1 MQRAGG
7 VPANIEVGAL
17 GEAMLEAARSA
28 RIGVTVTMVEG
39 PRPHVV
45 YVSDHAAQIMGWSVE
60 ELLEG
65 DPLQRIAPEY
75 RAEAAARL
83 ADRAGGSTAERSFEI
98 DILRKDGRRIPIEIA
113 TSAVNIDG
121 RRAVFSFLVDVSARR
136 SAENERLRNE
146 ARFRELIESAP
157 EPIGIIRDGYF
168 VYANPAYRRALGFSD
183 PAALYSTPTRS
194 ILDPSEVD
202 VCVAREA
209 RLQAGHKQPSQIYHV
224 RRTDGT
230 VLLLEVS
237 SVCFEYEGKPA
248 ILNMARDITARRRLE
263 TQLVQ
268 NDRLAALGTL
278 AAGVAHEIN
287 NPLAYL
293 MLNLEWVVR
302 NLPSMSHDPESVR
315 SLVSMLEEAQQGAEC
330 VSTIVRDLRSFSR
343 ADGET
348 RRAVDVAAVAQSA
361 IKIAG
366 HEIRRHARV
375 VTTFD
380 PAQPVW
386 ANNARLE
393 QVMVNLLLNA
403 AQSMSAADAQRN
415 EIRVSVRGLEGQTL
429 LEVADNGAG
438 IAADVLPRIFDPFYS
453 TKPVGVGTG
462 LGLSICHGIVT
473 SLGGKISAYSAL
485 GEGSTFRVTLP
496 ATERR
501 DAEPGS
507 GSELPTVPSLPH
519 GVRAQVLVVDDEA
532 PIADL
537 MRELLAND
545 HDVAAATSAHEALA
559 ILDSEKAFDVIFCD
573 LMMPEMSGIQ
583 LYELLRKKKPGL
595 EARIVFMTGGGFTT
609 SAAEF
614 LATIG
619 NRRLEKPFSLGVVE
633 EIAREMAASRL
644 HEGPR

>member
-1 MQRAGG
+1 MGRVGG
-7 VPANIEVGAL
+7 VPANIDVGAL
-17 GEAMLEAARSA
+17 GEAMLEAARVA
-28 RIGVTVTMVEG
+28 RIGVTVTVVDG
-39 PRPHVV
+39 PLPRLV
-45 YVSDHAAQIMGWSVE
+45 YVSEHVAHIMGWSVE

-65 DPLQRIAPEY
+65 DPLQRIAPEH
-75 RAEAAARL
+75 RVEAAARF
-83 ADRAGGSTAERSFEI
+83 ADLAGGSTVQRSFEVEV
-98 DILRKDGRRIPIEIA
+98 LRKDGSRIPIEIA
-113 TSAVNIDG
+113 TSAVTIEG

-136 SAENERLRNE
+136 AAEDERLRNE

-168 VYANPAYRRALGFSD
+168 LYANPAYRRVLGFSD
-183 PAALYSTPTRS
+183 AAALYSTPTRS
-194 ILDPSEVD
+194 ILDPAEVA

-209 RLQAGHKQPSQIYHV
+209 RLQDGQKQPPQTYHV

-237 SVCFEYEGKPA
+237 SVYFEYEGKPA
-248 ILNMARDITARRRLE
+248 ILNMGRDITARRRLE
-263 TQLVQ
+263 AQLVQ

-302 NLPSMSHDPESVR
+302 NLPGMSHDPESVR
-315 SLVSMLEEAQQGAEC
+315 SLVSMLEEAQQGAER
-330 VSTIVRDLRSFSR
+330 VSMIVRDLRSFSR

-348 RRAVDVAAVAQSA
+348 RRAVDLATVAQSA
-361 IKIAG
+361 VKIAG

-375 VTTFD
+375 VTTFN
-380 PAQPVW
+380 AASPVW
-386 ANNARLE
+386 ANDARLE
-393 QVMVNLLLNA
+393 QVIVNLLLNA
-403 AQSMSAADAQRN
+403 AQSMPEADAPRN
-415 EIRVSVRGLEGQTL
+415 EIRVSVRGLDGQTL
-429 LEVADNGAG
+429 LEVCDNGAG

-473 SLGGKISAYSAL
+473 SLGGKISAYSAP

-496 ATERR
+496 TTERR

-507 GSELPTVPSLPH
+507 ASELPTLPSLPR
-519 GVRAQVLVVDDEA
+519 GVRAKVLIVDDEA
-532 PIADL
+532 PIANL
-537 MRELLAND
+537 LRELLASE

-559 ILDSEKAFDVIFCD
+559 ILDSKTSFDVIFCD
-573 LMMPEMSGIQ
+573 LMMPELSGIE
-583 LYELLRKKKPGL
+583 LYEMVRKRKPGL
-595 EARIVFMTGGGFTT
+595 EGRIVFMTGGGFTAG
-609 SAAEF
+609 AAEF
-614 LATIG
+614 LASVA
-619 NRRLEKPFSLGVVE
+619 NRRLEKPFSLGLVE

-644 HEGPR
+644 HEVPR